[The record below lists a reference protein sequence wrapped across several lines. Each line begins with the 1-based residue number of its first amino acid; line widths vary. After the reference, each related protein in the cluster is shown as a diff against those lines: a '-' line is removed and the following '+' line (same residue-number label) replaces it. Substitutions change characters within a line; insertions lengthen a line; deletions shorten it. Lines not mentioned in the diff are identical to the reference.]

1 MKFRPL
7 ILFSLALVL
16 APLLELNAQ
25 TKLASTKTTAVKSTA
40 TKKTT
45 KSAVAPVAKK
55 KLFKVV
61 IDPGH
66 GGKYIKGKNDGS
78 TGSHGA
84 SYNNASV
91 KLPDG
96 STVLEKDI
104 CLEYAKALRDALAD
118 DKSIQVT
125 LTRGGDTS
133 ISAMMRAAIAVEQQA
148 DIYLSIHFNSGGG
161 KGPRAYVVSQDHPAW
176 EYTHFTNPYIKRDIV
191 LGNHL
196 VKSLELAFK
205 PFGGQPSA
213 VKVFNDSI
221 SPSHDHGLGKG
232 NLIDGI
238 RSIGYARM
246 DTHLF
251 NAAVVLLEVEFLD
264 TKGYSEFLTGSQ
276 REQVKQAAAAY
287 MATAIK
293 DYQKAQVLLDK
304 PVPSRKLKT
313 SNQ

>member
-1 MKFRPL
+1 MKFLMPVFPPMKFRPL

-84 SYNNASV
+84 SYNNA
-91 KLPDG
+91 
-96 STVLEKDI
+96 
-104 CLEYAKALRDALAD
+104 AD